1 MQVFCVFF
9 AKYLKY
15 RSFICII
22 ENYFVSLQSESFWSH
37 KTRMSSVSYIS
48 QLSPVLFWD
57 IDREHMDV
65 EQHSAGLI
73 QRVLEYG
80 TLQDWRL
87 TRDYYGMDR
96 IVADCKRLRTLDP
109 MALSFVCAMSDT
121 RKENYRCY
129 QFRQSNPAPHVY
141 HYSLGHN
148 KSRHYK
154 SR

>member
-1 MQVFCVFF
+1 MT
-9 AKYLKY
+9 KY
-15 RSFICII
+15 
-22 ENYFVSLQSESFWSH
+22 
-37 KTRMSSVSYIS
+37 MSSVSYIS

-65 EQHSAGLI
+65 ENHSAGLI

-109 MALSFVCAMSDT
+109 MALSFICAMSNT
-121 RKENYRCY
+121 KKEEYRCY
-129 QFRQSNPAPHVY
+129 QVGQVSKFRNSDIFN
-141 HYSLGHN
+141 
-148 KSRHYK
+148 
-154 SR
+154 

>member
-1 MQVFCVFF
+1 
-9 AKYLKY
+9 
-15 RSFICII
+15 
-22 ENYFVSLQSESFWSH
+22 
-37 KTRMSSVSYIS
+37 MSSVSYIS

-65 EQHSAGLI
+65 ENHSAGLI

-109 MALSFVCAMSDT
+109 MALSFICAMSNT
-121 RKENYRCY
+121 KKEEYKCY
-129 QFRQSNPAPHVY
+129 QVGQVSKFRNSDIF
-141 HYSLGHN
+141 S
-148 KSRHYK
+148 YK
-154 SR
+154 MG

>member
-1 MQVFCVFF
+1 MFSL
-9 AKYLKY
+9 AYIEKKLYLCTRKGFRRY
-15 RSFICII
+15 
-22 ENYFVSLQSESFWSH
+22 NY
-37 KTRMSSVSYIS
+37 MSSVSYIS

-65 EQHSAGLI
+65 EAHSAGLI

-109 MALSFVCAMSDT
+109 MALSFVCAMSNT
-121 RKENYRCY
+121 NKEEYRCY
-129 QFRQSNPAPHVY
+129 QFRQSNPTPWN
-141 HYSLGHN
+141 S
-148 KSRHYK
+148 
-154 SR
+154 